1 MKHFISILFI
11 VCPFLISL
19 AQKPLSTPTR
29 FTQML
34 KFSEA
39 HAIYNGTKNI
49 EEYYYD
55 ELEKEELKNVPFV
68 VYSDRDGN
76 PLFNEP
82 RFGTENNTILSLGDK
97 VFITKIQA
105 QWLQV
110 ARKKGK
116 KKYEN
121 IGWIHQK
128 NILINGKSLLVDGI
142 NIQKRG
148 LILFDTKAFSML
160 DKEERDRVSSD
171 INAER
176 FFKTPRMNIP
186 NGLVAKEFEI
196 RYVYKDIV
204 EKNKKSTLLGKEPLF
219 ANSQSYDSNLLL
231 GWIPQSKITPWDSR
245 LCLEPVSE
253 SLNPLAYSS
262 YTKKINDNNCGEIR
276 KDSIYVFLSQE
287 PYLRVY
293 KDMQGDA
300 CKAKEYISN
309 NYDDITYTTG
319 LERKRW
325 PGYKMRFP
333 VLNTNGNDKEIAV
346 VSTLNNSNDT
356 IDREEVVDR
365 VKKMQKKTKHMNI
378 LFVLDATSSME
389 PFRDN
394 IVNAI
399 DNVID
404 NLESDLALESLNK
417 KDIQFALAVYRNK
430 KDEGDPLHPRFEYV
444 GLTQSADINT
454 IKSKLNSLTFR
465 SNARETYFEDH
476 YYGFLRGLE
485 KTFTKDVTGG
495 ESNMVI
501 LIGDCGAIE
510 SAAYNRD
517 KIIKK
522 FETDTI
528 SLMSYQ
534 CFIENKKEDGKNPWA
549 SFQRDILLYEKSI
562 ADRFYGVNGVGYEI
576 ISNGNES
583 KVNNLISDDE
593 TVDPVFAARKY
604 ARRGKDLGEKEL
616 EDHISNT
623 IISFMKNME
632 GRASELQKGEDKD
645 WDKATVVE
653 KNKMKSIWKSY
664 GLSDEEI
671 SKLMELD
678 FFNVRGHTTMSH
690 GGVEYNAWEEIIFM
704 EEIFKREVLDKQ
716 LRALINNSSS
726 SARELRESLYSGLIN
741 LMRGFFGE
749 DTELYIIENL
759 KMNEVWDKVF
769 GAKMNGWA
777 TIESK
782 KIKHLQSSS
791 MVSDDDFL
799 DFYNSFVRSS
809 QSFLS
814 NEREFSK
821 YKMSKDKTNYYWI
834 PLNNLPG
841 CGDRF

>member
-1 MKHFISILFI
+1 MKHFISILFLI
-11 VCPFLISL
+11 CPVFVSV
-19 AQKPLSTPTR
+19 AQKPLSTPKR
-29 FTQML
+29 FIQML

-39 HAIYNGTKNI
+39 HAIYYGTTNI
-49 EEYYYD
+49 EEYYLD
-55 ELEKEELKNVPFV
+55 ELDKEELKNIPFV

-82 RFGTENNTILSLGDK
+82 RFGTEKSEILSLGDK
-97 VFITKIQA
+97 VFVTKLQSK
-105 QWLQV
+105 WLQV

-116 KKYEN
+116 KKYEV
-121 IGWIHQK
+121 IGWVRQE
-128 NILINGKSLLVDGI
+128 NILINGKSLLVDDI

-148 LILFDTKAFSML
+148 LILFDTKAYAEL
-160 DKEERDRVSSD
+160 DKYERSRVQKEF
-171 INAER
+171 NQER
-176 FFKTPRMNIP
+176 FFKTPGMKVP
-186 NGLVAKEFEI
+186 NGQSAKEFEI
-196 RYVYKDIV
+196 RYVFKDV
-204 EKNKKSTLLGKEPLF
+204 DNRSVLLGKEPLF
-219 ANSQSYDSNLLL
+219 ANTQSHDSDLLL
-231 GWIPQSKITPWDSR
+231 GWIAGSKITPWDSR

-253 SLNPLAYSS
+253 SLNPMAYSS
-262 YTKKINDNNCGEIR
+262 YAKKVNNNDCGEIR
-276 KDSIYVFLSQE
+276 KDSIYVFWSNDPFLATYKRKQGNDCAVKEYVKSQE
-287 PYLRVY
+287 
-293 KDMQGDA
+293 DA
-300 CKAKEYISN
+300 
-309 NYDDITYTTG
+309 ITYKTA

-333 VLNTNGNDKEIAV
+333 VLSSHPNGEDKEIAV
-346 VSTLNNSNDT
+346 VSTMNNSNDT

-394 IVNAI
+394 IINAI
-399 DNVID
+399 DNIID

-417 KDIQFALAVYRNK
+417 KDVQFALAVYRNK
-430 KDEGDPLHPRFEYV
+430 KDEDDPLHPRFEYV
-444 GLTQSADINT
+444 GLTQTEDINV

-476 YYGFLRGLE
+476 YYGFLKGLE
-485 KTFTKDVTGG
+485 KTFKKDVTGG

-501 LIGDCGAIE
+501 LIGDCGAIKT
-510 SAAYNRD
+510 AAFNRG

-549 SFQRDILLYEKSI
+549 SFQRDILLYEKAI
-562 ADRFYGVNGVGYEI
+562 ADKFYGVNGVGYEI
-576 ISNGNES
+576 FDSGNES
-583 KVNNLISDDE
+583 KVNNLISNDE
-593 TVDPVFAARKY
+593 EVDPVFAARKY
-604 ARRGKDLGEKEL
+604 ARRGSPLTEREL
-616 EDHISNT
+616 ESHISNT

-632 GRASELQKGEDKD
+632 GRASELKKGEDKD

-671 SKLMELD
+671 SELMELD
-678 FFNVRGHTTMSH
+678 FFNVRGHTSMSH
-690 GGVEYNAWEEIIFM
+690 GGIDYRVWEEIIFM

-716 LRALINNSSS
+716 LRQLINSNSS
-726 SARELRESLYSGLIN
+726 SARELRESLYSGLVN
-741 LMRGFFGE
+741 LMRGFFGA
-749 DTELYIIENL
+749 DADLSIIENL

-769 GAKMNGWA
+769 GTKMRGWEV
-777 TIESK
+777 IQSK
-782 KIKHLQSSS
+782 KIKHLKSSS
-791 MVSDDDFL
+791 MVSDEDFL
-799 DFYNSFVRSS
+799 DFYNSFKTSS
-809 QSFLS
+809 KSFLS

-821 YKMSKDKTNYYWI
+821 YKMSKDKTSYYWI
-834 PLNNLPG
+834 PLNNLPA